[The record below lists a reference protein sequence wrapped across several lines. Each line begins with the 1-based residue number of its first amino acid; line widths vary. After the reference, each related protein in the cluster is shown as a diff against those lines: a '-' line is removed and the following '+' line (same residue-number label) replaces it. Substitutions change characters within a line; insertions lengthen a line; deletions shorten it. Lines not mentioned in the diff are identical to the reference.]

1 MKSVCIVSTQMQL
14 LNCVELIRSLKIECN
29 DLFIIAP
36 TSKRKEQILGVIEV
50 LSYKS
55 LFETITILEPKYK
68 WSFLNSLYCRNRIH
82 HYFSGRQ
89 FDTIVLSNYKEIL
102 VRYSYFCA
110 WKKQPSLTTY
120 LVDDGLSLLEI
131 VRRRNHELAN
141 NEASIS
147 INSRHLFLVFPIRRL
162 KKCIAPKLVFFTNHK
177 LKDLSR
183 YDELIINDYRHL
195 RKTDAANLQLNYN
208 ASIFIIGQPLSQQGI
223 VDKNVYNDYLLSFI
237 EENNCHNGFTCYVPH
252 PVEVVDNNLDD
263 RIRQMINI
271 VTFELPFEIYALSFP
286 SSMIIVG
293 FYSAALYNVHMIRP
307 DLRVV
312 CIYPR
317 NGQNCFRKD
326 ERIINN
332 AYATLLSSGIEPY
345 YG

>member
-36 TSKRKEQILGVIEV
+36 TSKRKAQILGVIEA
-50 LSYKS
+50 LSYMA

-68 WSFLNSLYCRNRIH
+68 WSILNSINYKKRIQQ
-82 HYFSGRQ
+82 YFLSRQ
-89 FDTIVLSNYKEIL
+89 FDIIILSNYKEIL
-102 VRYSYFCA
+102 VRYSFFCA
-110 WKKQPSLTTY
+110 RKKQPSLTTY

-131 VRRRNHELAN
+131 VRRRSWELEN
-141 NEASIS
+141 NEASIN

-162 KKCIAPKLVFFTNHK
+162 KRCIAPKLFFFTNHK
-177 LKDLSR
+177 LKGLSR
-183 YDELIINDYRHL
+183 YDEIIINDYRYL
-195 RKTDAANLQLNYN
+195 RKTDSANLQLNYN

-223 VDKNVYNDYLLSFI
+223 IDKNVYNDYLLSFI
-237 EENNCHNGFTCYVPH
+237 KENNCPNGFACYVPH
-252 PVEVVDNNLDD
+252 PVEVVDDNLDD
-263 RIRQMINI
+263 RMSQLINV